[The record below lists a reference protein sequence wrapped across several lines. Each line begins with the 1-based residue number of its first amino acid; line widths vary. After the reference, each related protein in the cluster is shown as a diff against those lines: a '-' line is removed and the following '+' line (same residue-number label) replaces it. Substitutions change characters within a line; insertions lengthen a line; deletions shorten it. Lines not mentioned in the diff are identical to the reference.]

1 MTDICQVSEQL
12 VAEMME
18 TVESYL
24 DLSRPEDR
32 ARIALLMA
40 SKLVEVAA
48 YHAVRVD
55 PDAPRLQ
62 LFDLVGDLNDATD
75 KICGRRTT

>member
-1 MTDICQVSEQL
+1 MADISQVSEHL
-12 VAEMME
+12 VSEMME

-62 LFDLVGDLNDATD
+62 LFNLAGDLNDATD
-75 KICGRRTT
+75 KVCRRPTV